1 MHFKGGFSCE
11 RKSLGR
17 PYSAVTPLV
26 TVEEVKGLVKKIN
39 AHGKGLTEGQK
50 QQLHPGGNG
59 QAGEIGCKREKAIFV
74 ATAHRL
80 NFPSSYLY

>member
-1 MHFKGGFSCE
+1 MHFKGGFSCG

-39 AHGKGLTEGQK
+39 AHGKGLTEG
-50 QQLHPGGNG
+50 
-59 QAGEIGCKREKAIFV
+59 
-74 ATAHRL
+74 
-80 NFPSSYLY
+80 